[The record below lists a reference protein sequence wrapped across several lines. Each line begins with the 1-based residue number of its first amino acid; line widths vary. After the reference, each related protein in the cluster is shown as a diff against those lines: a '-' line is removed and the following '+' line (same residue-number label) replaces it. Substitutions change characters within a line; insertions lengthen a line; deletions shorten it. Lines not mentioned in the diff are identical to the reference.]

1 MAAAETITPRPLAA
15 YASFAG
21 LGVYWG
27 VWGAAV
33 PRVQEHAHVSDGQ
46 LGGALL
52 CLGLG
57 ALAAMLV
64 VGRAVDR
71 FGMRTVGA
79 AVAALGV
86 TGLAIAF
93 GAVNLV
99 SLCAALVVV
108 GACSGAVDVAINTL
122 AGTVEEKLHRPV
134 ITRSH
139 AAFSA
144 AVVVASLGTGGLYG
158 AGVPRA
164 TPFVVVAVVCA
175 IGGGWLARTLPGRST
190 ARAAGS
196 RPPALL
202 RSDTVALLLIGTLG
216 ALAFAC
222 ENAQQNWSA
231 VFAHSELHTSTA
243 MAAVAP
249 AVFAGTVSVT
259 RFAAGSL
266 RTVHPRVVLVSGAA
280 IALVGTLIIAA
291 AHDLALGV
299 VGLALAAVGTAVL
312 FPTLVG
318 LAARTVDEPRRG
330 RATSLLTTVSYLG
343 FLAGPAYVGAFAGG
357 FGLRAAMVA
366 VAALA
371 ALLIVLVVPILRR
384 AGQDGMSAKRL

>member
-1 MAAAETITPRPLAA
+1 MAA

-46 LGGALL
+46 LGAALL

-57 ALAAMLV
+57 ALPMMLV
-64 VGRAVDR
+64 IGRAVDR
-71 FGMRTVGA
+71 FGMRTVGV
-79 AVAALGV
+79 AVAALGLA
-86 TGLAIAF
+86 GLAVAF
-93 GAVNLV
+93 GAVNLL
-99 SLCAALVVV
+99 SLCVALLLV
-108 GACSGAVDVAINTL
+108 GACSGAVDVAINAL
-122 AGTVEEKLHRPV
+122 AGTVEENLQRPV

-139 AAFSA
+139 SAFSA
-144 AVVVASLGTGGLYG
+144 AVVVASLGTGALFG

-164 TPFVVVAVVCA
+164 TPFVIVAVTCA
-175 IGGGWLARTLPGRST
+175 IGGGWLARTLPGRQSVH
-190 ARAAGS
+190 AGGS
-196 RPPALL
+196 RPPALS
-202 RSDTVALLLIGTLG
+202 RSDTVALLLIGVLG

-231 VFAHSELHTSTA
+231 VFAHGELHTSTA

-266 RTVHPRVVLVSGAA
+266 RTVHPRVVLLSGAA
-280 IALVGTLIIAA
+280 VAAVGTLIIAG
-291 AHDLALGV
+291 AHGLPLAV

-318 LAARTVDEPRRG
+318 LATRTVDEPRRG

-343 FLAGPAYVGAFAGG
+343 FLAGPVYVGAFAGG

-371 ALLIVLVVPILRR
+371 GLLIVLVVPLLRLAR
-384 AGQDGMSAKRL
+384 QDGMSAKRL